1 MFRNSLGL
9 DAKLL
14 ERTCVCLWTKSQKVV
29 VSRPLKYHHWNGL
42 IGSFNKIFRMRF
54 DNSKTIIARL
64 PSSRMFGSGTSNIIS
79 SEVATMSLASKSGI
93 RTPRV
98 LSWRKDC
105 DNPVGWPYILMEDI
119 DGTTL
124 SREWPQPETRG
135 EPVATFLTQVAS
147 SMQKMMSSNFSRIG
161 SPYFLQDLPDSAL
174 NLPPPATDFEIE
186 NGVRV
191 GPIADFLWWRCYHD
205 EPHFD
210 RGPWNTIEEYLKAA
224 VCLERRAVERHR
236 QDPSSLAYT
245 KSSIED
251 LDEVEYLLNKV
262 EEIAPHMQHV
272 IEHASPTTTTMP
284 KRLMQICFMHPD
296 LLTQNIMVP
305 TLTAD
310 NSNRLTRMLDPVF
323 IDWQGTCALPL
334 AMQWHTPPFVRYEAR
349 LFDVETGRPV
359 LRMWYPF
366 KEIALPKDFDQL
378 DPEFQDMI
386 REEHEIA
393 TRHVRWNQWFNKHAA
408 EFAAPLISFRIWE
421 IN

>member
-1 MFRNSLGL
+1 
-9 DAKLL
+9 
-14 ERTCVCLWTKSQKVV
+14 
-29 VSRPLKYHHWNGL
+29 
-42 IGSFNKIFRMRF
+42 
-54 DNSKTIIARL
+54 
-64 PSSRMFGSGTSNIIS
+64 MFGSGTSNIIA

-93 RTPRV
+93 HTPRV

-105 DNPVGWPYILMEDI
+105 DNPVGWPYILMEDVN
-119 DGTTL
+119 GTTL
-124 SREWPQPETRG
+124 YREWPQPETRG

-161 SPYFLQDLPDSAL
+161 SPYFLEDLPDSAL
-174 NLPPPATDFEIE
+174 NLLPPPATDFEIE
-186 NGVRV
+186 NG
-191 GPIADFLWWRCYHD
+191 
-205 EPHFD
+205 PHFD

-224 VCLERRAVERHR
+224 VRLERRAVQRHR

-251 LDEVEYLLNKV
+251 LDEVEYLLSKV

-272 IEHASPTTTTMP
+272 IEHASPTMP

-378 DPEFQDMI
+378 DPEQQDMT

-393 TRHVRWNQWFNKHAA
+393 TRH
-408 EFAAPLISFRIWE
+408 
-421 IN
+421 